1 MPRRNTGTVHT
12 GPGDGPA
19 EPARLTRKLTLQDRH
34 CSNRVERIKS
44 THPTYP
50 ARQNLAATSSL
61 HNHSRCGLRSR
72 LGVVHQHP
80 SGSDSTRH
88 SNQQPSE
95 GRQVHSERANL
106 WQVYSHQIVHR
117 QAHRRPAD
125 ALSCSCRCPRHAAAC
140 LRAAAAGMQTAVAW
154 LCLSVAAACLSP
166 ATAHAATA
174 SPLRSLLPPLVLL
187 LQLLVFDA
195 RTLGTAG
202 ARDRGLFRGPKLLE
216 VRSTRA
222 EAAGYALAPVDY
234 AYLSTAPSRGR
245 EAQSTRMAAAARPLS
260 DVDSA
265 FLITTL
271 SPPPLLPP
279 PPLLSPSLPLSSP
292 PLPLLLL
299 SPPLS
304 PPPILLSL
312 LPSPFPFPSP
322 YPALL
327 PPISPLTPSL
337 VEESAIDGAGRSCL
351 HTVGRG
357 LPLLEPSPRQEARS
371 LAERRVTTS
380 CRSLSLP
387 RPPGCEKGIQSP
399 LSTPWGEP
407 THTHSTPPPTHL
419 HFTLHSHHH
428 PSGRPRV
435 TPGTLPR
442 KRPLP
447 RAGARS
453 AHPHPLT
460 SLSTPIITPPA
471 AIVKPQGFFVRS
483 FPPRGAAGAHI
494 HLILSHA
501 SYHPLTCPIVHWR
514 RRIPAAYHHWC
525 RRCHQ
530 FRHDG
535 AYDPLRHRQHRHAAG
550 VALMSRW
557 TPGLTS
563 PLGAAAEGDVGYRTA
578 QPPPSHPPSP
588 PRLTNPLHTTHALTI
603 HGPSPRGG
611 QALPDHGIPRP
622 HLIS

>member
-34 CSNRVERIKS
+34 CNRVERIKS

-95 GRQVHSERANL
+95 GWQVHSERANL

-245 EAQSTRMAAAARPLS
+245 DAQSTRTAAAAW
-260 DVDSA
+260 
-265 FLITTL
+265 
-271 SPPPLLPP
+271 PLL
-279 PPLLSPSLPLSSP
+279 
-292 PLPLLLL
+292 
-299 SPPLS
+299 
-304 PPPILLSL
+304 
-312 LPSPFPFPSP
+312 
-322 YPALL
+322 
-327 PPISPLTPSL
+327 
-337 VEESAIDGAGRSCL
+337 
-351 HTVGRG
+351 
-357 LPLLEPSPRQEARS
+357 
-371 LAERRVTTS
+371 
-380 CRSLSLP
+380 
-387 RPPGCEKGIQSP
+387 
-399 LSTPWGEP
+399 
-407 THTHSTPPPTHL
+407 
-419 HFTLHSHHH
+419 
-428 PSGRPRV
+428 
-435 TPGTLPR
+435 
-442 KRPLP
+442 
-447 RAGARS
+447 
-453 AHPHPLT
+453 
-460 SLSTPIITPPA
+460 
-471 AIVKPQGFFVRS
+471 
-483 FPPRGAAGAHI
+483 
-494 HLILSHA
+494 
-501 SYHPLTCPIVHWR
+501 
-514 RRIPAAYHHWC
+514 
-525 RRCHQ
+525 
-530 FRHDG
+530 
-535 AYDPLRHRQHRHAAG
+535 
-550 VALMSRW
+550 
-557 TPGLTS
+557 
-563 PLGAAAEGDVGYRTA
+563 
-578 QPPPSHPPSP
+578 
-588 PRLTNPLHTTHALTI
+588 
-603 HGPSPRGG
+603 
-611 QALPDHGIPRP
+611 
-622 HLIS
+622 